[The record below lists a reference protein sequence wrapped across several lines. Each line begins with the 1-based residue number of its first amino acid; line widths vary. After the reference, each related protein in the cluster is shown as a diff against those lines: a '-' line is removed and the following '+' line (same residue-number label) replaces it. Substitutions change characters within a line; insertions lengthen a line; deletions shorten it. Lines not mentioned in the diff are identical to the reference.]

1 MANWPGQVVDD
12 RRGVP
17 SGFQELPAD
26 AQLDPIPMRRN
37 GRDPW
42 DQFPPVGD
50 DEFARMAVVP
60 EGFEELPAD
69 AAVQPARMD
78 DKAIRARLTSL
89 IQGQASHAD
98 IDAFLQSQGID
109 PAAVP
114 NIDQALAA
122 ARQGREFGVR
132 TVNEMPEVGP
142 APETVGQALYRGV
155 GDVAAGVGNALGIVG
170 NPLNAGINY
179 LTGSNLSTDL
189 GKTFREWSGAPAP
202 VTKLEH
208 YLSAIAEGGATGL
221 AGAGIGS
228 LAGGAGGMT
237 GYVARQVAS
246 NPAVDA
252 VSGMTSGLGAEGGRD
267 VAGTP
272 GAIVGGLAGGIGG
285 AVGAARAFATRVP
298 AAVALGRDGR
308 LTPEAYDMAMRA
320 GTTEGDVLD
329 AYARVRASGNR
340 DPRSPAERQAAREAA
355 RNRPQG
361 MEGDASR
368 PVQQQPQAPQPSNL
382 NDRTQAIVDGIG
394 DRLPRQV
401 DNTPPSTPQQRYDEA
416 ASEGIRLSRAQAE
429 QDFRVQNDENSLRMS
444 TTNEGEQARGFFRQ
458 QQEQIQNAITRF
470 RSAFGE
476 DAGNAADR
484 GKQVRDAVRDL
495 RDAGQ
500 EGVSRL
506 YRLAEEA
513 GGDALPLETDGI
525 RNAAT
530 DVLISARVK
539 PLVKKS
545 IEEELA
551 RYGLIGEAAPMNEVG
566 ITRVTLDD
574 GSTVSFRGQPRQLTA
589 ANAEDLRKSIN
600 SLYLQDD
607 SRLSQSIKPAID
619 DALEAAL
626 AQSSDEGG
634 MVGARYQ
641 AARAA
646 HRQQRQTF
654 NAKDIIDNLIAVKRG
669 TDTDVHLPER
679 AIAQVLGAGKDGVT
693 NLRRVKALL
702 LSSNTPSSRQ
712 AWAAIQHQ
720 GLADIF
726 DSAISRN
733 VNHGNG
739 QIGDVVSGAKLNSAI
754 ERFGPLKL
762 RELLD
767 QEQFNGLMKLRRII
781 GNATIPISGTVNPS
795 GTATKI
801 LNFLKGAG
809 TRVSAFVPGFST
821 VLDSGSNLL
830 AKASEQA
837 ATRRTL
843 DGILRYDGTHETAR
857 KIDQQAQEFVRK
869 FVDAGK
875 SGRFVPTSINL
886 TRAPTERK
894 R

>member
-26 AQLDPIPMRRN
+26 AQIDPI
-37 GRDPW
+37 
-42 DQFPPVGD
+42 
-50 DEFARMAVVP
+50 P

-69 AAVQPARMD
+69 AVVQPTVLPETQYRQQ
-78 DKAIRARLTSL
+78 L
-89 IQGQASHAD
+89 HAM
-98 IDAFLQSQGID
+98 IVGGRTKSEIEAFIASQGID
-109 PAAVP
+109 PGQVQGLDKA
-114 NIDQALAA
+114 IAA
-122 ARQGREFGVR
+122 ARQGRQVGVHV
-132 TVNEMPEVGP
+132 TDGQTSASP
-142 APETVGQALYRGV
+142 APETAGQALYRGV
-155 GDVAAGVGNALGIVG
+155 GDIAAGVGDLLGIVG
-170 NPLNAGINY
+170 NPLNAGVNA
-179 LTGSNLSTDL
+179 LFGTNLSTDL
-189 GKTFREWSGAPAP
+189 GQTLRNMTGAPDP
-202 VTKLEH
+202 ITDTER
-208 YLSAIAEGGATGL
+208 YLSAGARGATAGL
-221 AGAGIGS
+221 AGAGIGA

-237 GYVARQVAS
+237 GYVARTVAS

-272 GAIVGGLAGGIGG
+272 GAILGGLAGGIGG

-340 DPRSPAERQAAREAA
+340 DPRSPADRQTAREAA

-368 PVQQQPQAPQPSNL
+368 PVQPQPQASEPPNL
-382 NDRTQAIVDGIG
+382 NDRTQAIVDGID

-416 ASEGIRLSRAQAE
+416 ASEGIRLARGQAE
-429 QDFRVQNDENSLRMS
+429 QDFQIQNDENSLRVS
-444 TTNEGEQARGFFRQ
+444 ATSEGEQARGFFRQ
-458 QQEQIQNAITRF
+458 QQEQIQDAITRF
-470 RSAFGE
+470 RSAFGP
-476 DAGNAADR
+476 DAGSAADR

-500 EGVSRL
+500 EGVARL

-513 GGDALPLETDGI
+513 GGEALPLETDGI

-589 ANAEDLRKSIN
+589 ANAEDFRKSIN

-669 TDTDVHLPER
+669 TETDVHLPER
-679 AIAQVLGAGKDGVT
+679 AIAQVLGAGKDGVS

-702 LSSNTPSSRQ
+702 LSSSTPSSRQ

-809 TRVSAFVPGFST
+809 TRVSAFVPGLST

-843 DGILRYDGTHETAR
+843 DGILRYDGTPASAR
-857 KIDQQAQEFVRK
+857 KIDQQAQEFVRQ
-869 FVDAGK
+869 FVEAGK

-886 TRAPTERK
+886 TRAPTERNSN
-894 R
+894 

>member
-1 MANWPGQVVDD
+1 MANSPGQVVDD

-26 AQLDPIPMRRN
+26 AQIDPIP
-37 GRDPW
+37 
-42 DQFPPVGD
+42 
-50 DEFARMAVVP
+50 
-60 EGFEELPAD
+60 EGYEELPSNAQI
-69 AAVQPARMD
+69 QPSALPEAQYRQQ
-78 DKAIRARLTSL
+78 L
-89 IQGQASHAD
+89 QAM
-98 IDAFLQSQGID
+98 IVGGRTMPEIEAFIASQGID
-109 PAAVP
+109 PAQVQGLDRA
-114 NIDQALAA
+114 IAA
-122 ARQGREFGVR
+122 ARQGRQVGVHV
-132 TVNEMPEVGP
+132 TDGQTSANP
-142 APETVGQALYRGV
+142 APETAGQALYRGV
-155 GDVAAGVGNALGIVG
+155 GDVVGMVGDALGWVG

-189 GKTFREWSGAPAP
+189 GGMMRSWTGAPDP
-202 VTKLEH
+202 ITDTER
-208 YLSAIAEGGATGL
+208 YLSAATRG
-221 AGAGIGS
+221 AGAGLVTAGLGS
-228 LAGGAGGMT
+228 LAGGAAGMT
-237 GYVARQVAS
+237 GYIARQIAS
-246 NPAVDA
+246 NPVVDVA
-252 VSGMTSGLGAEGGRD
+252 SGLTSGFGAEAGRD
-267 VAGTP
+267 IAGTP
-272 GAIVGGLAGGIGG
+272 GAIIGGLAGGLGG
-285 AVGAARAFATRVP
+285 GVAAARAFASRIP
-298 AAVALGRDGR
+298 SAVAIGRDGR
-308 LTPEAYDMAMRA
+308 LTAEAHELAMRA
-320 GTTEGDVLD
+320 GVSEGEALD

-340 DPRSPAERQAAREAA
+340 DPRSPADRQAAREAA

-368 PVQQQPQAPQPSNL
+368 PVQQQPQTPEPPNL

-416 ASEGIRLSRAQAE
+416 SGEGISLTRGQAE
-429 QDFRVQNDENSLRMS
+429 QDFQIQNDENSLRVS
-444 TTNEGEQARGFFRQ
+444 ATNEGEQARGFFRQ

-513 GGDALPLETDGI
+513 GGEALPLETDGI

-654 NAKDIIDNLIAVKRG
+654 NAKDIIDNLIAVRRG
-669 TDTDVHLPER
+669 TETDVHLPER

-720 GLADIF
+720 GLSDIF

-843 DGILRYDGTHETAR
+843 DGILRYDGTPASAR
-857 KIDQQAQEFVRK
+857 KIDQQAQEFVRQ

-886 TRAPTERK
+886 TRAPTERNSN
-894 R
+894 